1 MASKKSSYARAS
13 RDIAVSYVFII
24 PLLMLYEAMVLF
36 DPAVR
41 NGTDPILK
49 GLFQSFGSVGMIVF
63 ELLFLALLCFSL
75 ARAQKVRTGR
85 PDIYGRMFAESV
97 VWALVLFA
105 MAQFWLLLPLSI
117 PPLIS
122 GIAASAGAGVYEEVI
137 FRFVILGGLL
147 WIFRRPLGAAPWLA
161 VTLALA
167 VSSGLFSWAHHAI
180 GGEAWNSTL
189 FSYRAFMGA
198 LLGGLYL
205 VRGLGV
211 TVYTHALYN
220 ILLTLIHHFSNG

>member
-36 DPAVR
+36 DTAVR

-97 VWALVLFA
+97 VWALVLYA
-105 MAQFWLLLPLSI
+105 MAQFWRMLPLSI
-117 PPLIS
+117 PPLIADV
-122 GIAASAGAGVYEEVI
+122 AASAGAGVYEEVI
-137 FRFVILGGLL
+137 FRLIILGGLL
-147 WIFRRPLGAAPWLA
+147 WIFRRPLGAPPWLA
-161 VTLALA
+161 VALALA
-167 VSSGLFSWAHHAI
+167 ASSGLFSWAHHAI
-180 GGEAWNSTL
+180 GGEEWDPTVFL
-189 FSYRAFMGA
+189 YRTFMGA
-198 LLGGLYL
+198 LLGVLYL
-205 VRGLGV
+205 VRGLGI

-220 ILLTLIHHFSNG
+220 ILLTLIQ